1 MYTNTQDCKS
11 TAPAMAATGASTV
24 EWPTR
29 SPLDS
34 TVQTGNANG
43 GDWHEKVY
51 EKIKSMKEMYV
62 SKLYRLYQKITYEL
76 QLESRPPKFIGQ
88 GLDLS
93 EFKEHLSEHS
103 AEFREPCELFPLSGE
118 SLLLLQCRSD
128 LSSML
133 LQQPQSLDGQTNP
146 LMQPVHGP
154 WKGDFPLGVSGL
166 RCSCMLSQLG
176 SSHKDCLVRVYLS
189 YVHFSILQFRREMQ
203 MGLIGTWQEEVY
215 QKIKCMKEMYY
226 SKLYHLYQKIAYE
239 LQQNSLHQRR
249 TNEQIEKL
257 KMCKITLECIMLYLQ
272 LNKHYIQLAHKEKL
286 LSVEKHINFFLSPY
300 QPPKPTFSPVQEQLP
315 QSYMQLQL
323 PQPLDGQTNASMQP
337 VQANL
342 GTLQQNSNALQQSF
356 PKKRK
361 QQTVAEPAIKRA
373 VPPSAD
379 AAATFLKTE
388 VNATAASKATVD
400 HAIANP
406 PDVTASTVF
415 DPASATTIP

>member
-1 MYTNTQDCKS
+1 
-11 TAPAMAATGASTV
+11 
-24 EWPTR
+24 
-29 SPLDS
+29 
-34 TVQTGNANG
+34 
-43 GDWHEKVY
+43 
-51 EKIKSMKEMYV
+51 
-62 SKLYRLYQKITYEL
+62 
-76 QLESRPPKFIGQ
+76 
-88 GLDLS
+88 
-93 EFKEHLSEHS
+93 
-103 AEFREPCELFPLSGE
+103 
-118 SLLLLQCRSD
+118 
-128 LSSML
+128 
-133 LQQPQSLDGQTNP
+133 
-146 LMQPVHGP
+146 
-154 WKGDFPLGVSGL
+154 
-166 RCSCMLSQLG
+166 
-176 SSHKDCLVRVYLS
+176 
-189 YVHFSILQFRREMQ
+189 MQ

-215 QKIKCMKEMYY
+215 QKIKSMKEMYY

-257 KMCKITLECIMLYLQ
+257 KMCKITLERIMLYLQ

-300 QPPKPTFSPVQEQLP
+300 KPPKPTSSPVQEQLP

-323 PQPLDGQTNASMQP
+323 PQSLDGQTNASMQP

-373 VPPSAD
+373 VPPSVD

>member
-1 MYTNTQDCKS
+1 MMEAIKFFNIC
-11 TAPAMAATGASTV
+11 AILNFVLFVA
-24 EWPTR
+24 
-29 SPLDS
+29 PLDS

-43 GDWHEKVY
+43 GDWQEKVY

-62 SKLYRLYQKITYEL
+62 QKLYRLYQKIAYEL
-76 QLESRPPKFIGQ
+76 QLSLHQRRTNEQIEKLKLYKIALERILCFL
-88 GLDLS
+88 GLSKHDIQPAHKEKLLS
-93 EFKEHLSEHS
+93 VEKLINFFFSPSQQRKPTSSPVQERL
-103 AEFREPCELFPLSGE
+103 P
-118 SLLLLQCRSD
+118 Q
-128 LSSML
+128 SSML

-146 LMQPVHGP
+146 SMQPVHGP
-154 WKGDFPLGVSGL
+154 WK
-166 RCSCMLSQLG
+166 
-176 SSHKDCLVRVYLS
+176 
-189 YVHFSILQFRREMQ
+189 HFSILQFRREMQ

-215 QKIKCMKEMYY
+215 QKIKSMKEMYY

-239 LQQNSLHQRR
+239 LQQQNSLHQCR

-257 KMCKITLECIMLYLQ
+257 KMCKITLERIMLYLQ

-300 QPPKPTFSPVQEQLP
+300 QPPKPTSSPVQEQLP

-323 PQPLDGQTNASMQP
+323 PQSLDGQTNPSMQP

-356 PKKRK
+356 PKKCK

-379 AAATFLKTE
+379 AAATF
-388 VNATAASKATVD
+388 
-400 HAIANP
+400 
-406 PDVTASTVF
+406 
-415 DPASATTIP
+415 

>member
-43 GDWHEKVY
+43 DDWHEKVY

-76 QLESRPPKFIGQ
+76 QLS
-88 GLDLS
+88 LS
-93 EFKEHLSEHS
+93 ATK
-103 AEFREPCELFPLSGE
+103 
-118 SLLLLQCRSD
+118 
-128 LSSML
+128 
-133 LQQPQSLDGQTNP
+133 
-146 LMQPVHGP
+146 
-154 WKGDFPLGVSGL
+154 
-166 RCSCMLSQLG
+166 
-176 SSHKDCLVRVYLS
+176 
-189 YVHFSILQFRREMQ
+189 
-203 MGLIGTWQEEVY
+203 
-215 QKIKCMKEMYY
+215 
-226 SKLYHLYQKIAYE
+226 AY
-239 LQQNSLHQRR
+239 
-249 TNEQIEKL
+249 
-257 KMCKITLECIMLYLQ
+257 
-272 LNKHYIQLAHKEKL
+272 
-286 LSVEKHINFFLSPY
+286 
-300 QPPKPTFSPVQEQLP
+300 FSPVQEQLP

-379 AAATFLKTE
+379 AAATFLKTK